1 MSTNPFASPS
11 EYASSMPP
19 PPMGEDGWVKQLPF
33 LGVFMLIEGAME
45 LLYGGFMT
53 TFSFVIPIIMA
64 NDPNFQRQM
73 EGDPNM
79 PFRPEQ
85 FVFWI
90 YFVLGFG
97 PLIAGIARIIG
108 GIFVLRR
115 TGRTFAIAANV
126 IGFACAFGCYCIPTG
141 FATSIYGLVLLL
153 QTPVANAFAQKAAE
167 KNTFK
172 PPY

>member
-1 MSTNPFASPS
+1 MSANPFASPS

-33 LGVFMLIEGAME
+33 LGIFMLVEGSLE

-53 TFSFVIPIIMA
+53 TFSFIMPFILA

-73 EGDPNM
+73 DAQPDM

-85 FVFWI
+85 FMFWL
-90 YFVLGFG
+90 YFILGFG
-97 PLIAGIARIIG
+97 PLIAGVARIVG

-115 TGRTFAIAANV
+115 TGRMFAIVANV
-126 IGFACAFGCYCIPTG
+126 IGFASATGCYCIPTG

-153 QTPVANAFAQKAAE
+153 QPSVANAFEQKAID
-167 KNTFK
+167 KNAFK